1 VRGSLGALVD
11 RLSSAA
17 REAGVAIQLGAAVN
31 SVVQTDVE
39 GTGVRVVVTSSNTDG
54 VTETTTAR
62 AVVLAAPPRVLLQ
75 HVTFDPALPR
85 KCLSLSTMIT
95 SLLRVWLCV
104 KVGLALRCSI
114 SEDSSRRDARINHDT

>member
-1 VRGSLGALVD
+1 MRGSLGALVD

-17 REAGVAIQLGAAVN
+17 REAGVAIQLGATVN

-85 KCLSLSTMIT
+85 KCLAIDNDHFVAASVAVCES
-95 SLLRVWLCV
+95 WLGVAMLHLYTGGFV
-104 KVGLALRCSI
+104 KA
-114 SEDSSRRDARINHDT
+114 